1 MDPLIRLS
9 VSCCWKSPRRPLNWK
24 DVEQRIQAWY
34 SQRPFHLEMLMR
46 LLSSANAE
54 TPNRAGGRWANDTIC
69 PQALKKKMAQISVY
83 LYQCDRKHLKNPKWN
98 LYMPSLS
105 PFWDNYSCS
114 EFLQSPRL
122 STLTLI

>member
-1 MDPLIRLS
+1 MAHFGSLCGEEFSKKASQCRMDPLIRLS

-34 SQRPFHLEMLMR
+34 SQRPFHLEMLML

-69 PQALKKKMAQISVY
+69 PQALKKKWPRY
-83 LYQCDRKHLKNPKWN
+83 LFIYTNVIEN
-98 LYMPSLS
+98 
-105 PFWDNYSCS
+105 
-114 EFLQSPRL
+114 
-122 STLTLI
+122 I